1 MDGQEESA
9 LVVVAITAAWFLV
22 AAWRRRRV
30 QGFKRATGCG
40 CGEASGSRGA
50 SVLISGR
57 KGEKPRI
64 LVR

>member
-1 MDGQEESA
+1 M
-9 LVVVAITAAWFLV
+9 VAITAAWFLV